1 MFLPCTLY
9 PAPRTLM
16 KLHLSL
22 LPHSLETDTVI
33 VVDILRMTTT
43 SAVLMS
49 RGLSELY
56 VVADETEARDL
67 ANDKKALLLGERG
80 GLPLEGF
87 DGGNS
92 PLEYLQKDLKGKR
105 AVLCTSNGSK
115 AVEAA
120 SNARQVLLGSTVNA
134 AAVAQEALGLAE
146 KSITILCAGLSQ
158 HNEVSLED
166 ALGAAVIA
174 REIQRL
180 KQVELLGDES
190 HLMIHALRGLDAPLP
205 EQFRRSKHGQTV
217 IGLGFEKDLAF
228 AADRNTLQHLA
239 IRKDKTPALF
249 VSNTVT
255 S

>member
-1 MFLPCTLY
+1 MIRLQ
-9 PAPRTLM
+9 
-16 KLHLSL
+16 LSL
-22 LPHSLETDTVI
+22 LPHTNARDVAI

-67 ANDKKALLLGERG
+67 AQAKKALLLGERG
-80 GLPLEGF
+80 GLPLQGF

-92 PLEYLQKDLKGKR
+92 PLEYLEQELKGKR

-120 SNARQVLLGSTVNA
+120 SEAKHLLLGSTVNA
-134 AAVAQEALGLAE
+134 VAVAQEALRRAE
-146 KSITILCAGLSQ
+146 ERITILCAGLSIQ
-158 HNEVSLED
+158 REVSLED

-180 KQVELLGDES
+180 QHVEVVGDES
-190 HLMIHALRGLDAPLP
+190 YLMLHALDGLNAPLA
-205 EQFRRSKHGQTV
+205 EHFRRAKHGQV
-217 IGLGFEKDLAF
+217 VLELGFEKDLTF
-228 AADRNTLQHLA
+228 AADINVLSNVA
-239 IRKDKTPALF
+239 VRKSKTPALF
-249 VSNTVT
+249 TGVVASLP
-255 S
+255 